1 MEQLKLTDKQKEI
14 LKRLDGVIQEAV
26 EAKIGFVY
34 DLDDQTVNAYNASN
48 ADDSYAGRLPE
59 NEDDCE
65 LNFYE
70 NTLTHVV
77 CSKFLDYYDGGMQS
91 YYLKSN

>member
-26 EAKIGFVY
+26 ETKIGFVY
-34 DLDDQTVNAYNASN
+34 DLEDQTVNAYNASN
-48 ADDSYAGRLPE
+48 ANESYAGSLPE

-65 LNFYE
+65 LNFYK
-70 NTLTHVV
+70 NTLTHV
-77 CSKFLDYYDGGMQS
+77 CSKFLDYYDGRMQS